1 MNEKIIKD
9 VKQECNIRERIII
22 SFFKNLIIKV
32 YHISRINTYNNI
44 VKSKC
49 CKKCCIKY
57 EPL

>member
-9 VKQECNIRERIII
+9 VKQKCNIREKIII

-44 VKSKC
+44 IKNKC
-49 CKKCCIKY
+49 CNKRCKSNV
-57 EPL
+57 